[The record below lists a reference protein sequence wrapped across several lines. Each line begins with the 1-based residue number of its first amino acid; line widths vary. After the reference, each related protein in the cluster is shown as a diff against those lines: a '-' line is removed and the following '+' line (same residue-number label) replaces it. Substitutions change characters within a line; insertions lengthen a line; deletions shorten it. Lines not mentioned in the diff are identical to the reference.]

1 LLVAVP
7 LAVVTMTWPPSK
19 PEGTIARIVV
29 LFKTLNFA
37 EIPSIVTEITST
49 KFSPWITRTLVGQEA
64 FGVKNVIAGQSSSL
78 TRKARVLCAAPGV
91 LVGVSVGVFVGG
103 TGVFVGVSV
112 GVFVGG
118 TGVLVGVAVGVLVG
132 VAVGVLVGVA
142 VGVFV
147 GVSVGVAVGVFV
159 GVLVGVS
166 VGVAVGGTGVFVGVS
181 VGVAVGGTGVFVG
194 VFVAVFVG
202 ATGVCVGELVAVTQG
217 IGVALVGIATG
228 AGLAPLLPANA
239 ETTTAAPTA
248 PASTTATTAS
258 RREDRRICMCIVTY
272 LTDGVKSCSA
282 TLYDRDVSACRRAVR
297 A

>member
-1 LLVAVP
+1 
-7 LAVVTMTWPPSK
+7 MTWPPSK

-78 TRKARVLCAAPGV
+78 TRKARVLCATPGV

-103 TGVFVGVSV
+103 TGVFVGVS
-112 GVFVGG
+112 
-118 TGVLVGVAVGVLVG
+118 
-132 VAVGVLVGVA
+132 VGVA